1 MRLLLQQT
9 PSLKQICQCSVC
21 ENDMSV
27 NEDDGRDVE
36 IYETTKSMSG
46 VERLLFL
53 VNEGRCPLC
62 TSHVSIGQTPDR
74 ILKKYN
80 AFLKTSMQRK
90 KYA

>member
-1 MRLLLQQT
+1 MRLSLQQT
-9 PSLKQICQCSVC
+9 HSLKQICQCSVC

-53 VNEGRCPLC
+53 VSEGRCPLC

-80 AFLKTSMQRK
+80 AYVKTSMQRK